1 LGSPEGYSAR
11 RHRSAPVNDH
21 ASSATMTTTAAMKIT
36 AWTFGMRHMA
46 HRPLCTER
54 H

>member
-21 ASSATMTTTAAMKIT
+21 ASSSSATMTTTAAMKIS
-36 AWTFGMRHMA
+36 A
-46 HRPLCTER
+46 
-54 H
+54 